1 MAKPDITK
9 AQAAREAKILDT
21 VVDFGSMGL
30 MTRRRFIDTARSNR
44 AKIVIHRERQY
55 DKEEK
60 LDRDLDRMAQHV
72 PLGNP
77 NHPET
82 REYYE
87 LRAKLKAGIFK
98 ERTMLELPN
107 GLSYE
112 ITKTEADYFHRS
124 GQVEAISLADLYAV
138 KIMNCLVSDYE
149 VPEKRALH
157 LVQRMEPAVR
167 RAYERGQSV
176 GRTAEDLLEEE

>member
-1 MAKPDITK
+1 MARPNITK

-21 VVDFGSMGL
+21 IVDFGSMGL
-30 MTRRRFIDTARSNR
+30 MTRRRFIDLARQSR
-44 AKIVIHRERQY
+44 AKIVVSHERQY

-72 PLGNP
+72 AFGNP
-77 NHPET
+77 NLPET
-82 REYYE
+82 KRYNE
-87 LRAKLKAGIFK
+87 LRAQLEAGIFK
-98 ERTMLELPN
+98 ERTMLEFPN

-124 GQVEAISLADLYAV
+124 ERVEPVSLADLYAV
-138 KIMNCLVSDYE
+138 KIVNCLVRDYE
-149 VPEKRALH
+149 VPEEKALH
-157 LVQRMEPAVR
+157 LVQRMESAVR
-167 RAYERGQSV
+167 RAYDCGQSV